1 MKNFS
6 NIRKLSLSLFSL
18 ICIFGFGLNV
28 YADDTYM
35 YPSQSME
42 FTNVADSNGTNVCKS
57 FNKSCVSANLNGDV
71 CTLRGIGQSCEAR
84 VSIGEN
90 TYEISVGKIYHVN
103 MSTDGTHTVIFSRDS
118 GISCSSFNT
127 DCVTATSNNSSSS
140 TVRCVLKSNDN
151 VCSTKANIGNS
162 LYYVNVNAPTEEE
175 EQTPS
180 GGSQTGGNTGSSS
193 SSGSTGST
201 GSGTSGGSSTG
212 SGTTSGGSS
221 QTGGNTGSSSS
232 SGSSTGNNT
241 VFQLGPSLNFSQNF
255 ATDSCSGTCGVANY
269 FTVDGNVNI
278 TANAA
283 GNCTLTCK
291 TSEAISNFG
300 VDSYQ
305 LKIDVA
311 SDGQGGFDIKP
322 QAIINTAVGG
332 VVLDSSGVSMTSPGA
347 YYICDNKM
355 QYIGSGN
362 AIPEN
367 CFYSLIQFAPGTI
380 STTPGND
387 VSINNVAVNVVTDI
401 VTQVISQ
408 GSTANLDQIIST
420 TLNKYSGTAL
430 QGALNLLLG
439 EDGASTIT
447 NILNTINTN
456 NGQVNTSD
464 IINALLNNGNVSG
477 VLGANPNGN
486 NLADSSDATKNACTS
501 LKIFHTGF
509 YPSTVDGFKGFG
521 TYGGQ
526 SGIHLYTATANCAND
541 TTTVYDAFCVDPAL
555 YGPHQVENGDSRSY
569 YTITDTV
576 DLTTT
581 YGKAIYILYRDYYA
595 NTGKTDKDLYIATQ
609 VSRFLMAKLDD
620 QYNFL
625 GLNNG
630 PYKDKAQAYIDSA
643 ITSDVRAV
651 YEDVLQKA
659 QSEDFSS
666 SNIALDI
673 THESGDDVATGIKFK
688 IVATGVTDI
697 SKVTNLSISVL
708 DNNTKKDIS
717 SSFTISN
724 GNWQQDGD
732 KYTLEVTVTASS
744 LDDSICD
751 VILVANAKY
760 NGENDVANIGIATST
775 SSTGSLQRFL
785 IFNKGGTSDISA
797 SENFKVS
804 KNCNS
809 NSACTPTAVYSCDDA
824 ASVTYVVEGT
834 EAEDENVEWEA
845 CIIGEE
851 NENGTIT
858 GGKDPNGNTYELQ
871 EDNGY
876 CAIYC
881 KEDYAFKVPGN
892 LDQYSA
898 NGNGFA
904 QGRYISINLDKHYH
918 AVAGLAGQKTCV
930 TSEILT
936 EKFLNDAVTS
946 KNDLLDAV
954 NRYYKYKAQK
964 EALENSNYLSNNGN
978 VSNPTCTGSCE
989 GVNMSGYESVIGE
1002 TSISYTYPVYTFEA
1016 SGNGYEIV
1024 ESNIVTNSNSNDS
1037 ILIPGSREE
1046 STVGTG
1052 ENTAVVVHGTQSK
1065 DQLYNSVLSEVNKNL
1080 SEAESDYRE
1089 ALNKLNTQVDNIQD
1103 CTTWAEEDKL
1113 KESYEFDPEIR
1124 FDYAEEEYISMMNG
1138 NNQLQPEADFDSSTL
1153 SYFCEDNKETVVET
1167 GSCPNSVSDDKTITV
1182 KVPSA
1187 SIESATESTDEV
1199 YYEYRRITGIVKYGD
1214 PGVALD
1220 GTRSDPELIY
1230 YKSSVPFYTHP
1241 NKGIVTTEKTED
1253 STLVDQGDPN
1263 RNEGTEPD
1271 GLVYPIKLTTPA
1283 GVYDYTITFKNIG
1296 QYFMSDN
1303 TLGRIMGESN
1313 GQSGYLTVNESDS
1326 YLCNYTVCAIDDPNC
1341 DNVPDSNAVCSNIL
1355 ASDVCKSDDTADL
1368 DDCIAALLE
1377 EECCDEVISLN
1388 KMTIN
1393 MVDQYNA
1400 VCPKQKYCQGFGIID
1415 GSTSGGA
1422 GGSAVMVDGK
1432 LEFTPKSVSLNNL
1445 FPNAEDSR
1453 GFNWV
1458 GTTYDG
1464 TSIGSIIEEIENAG
1478 ESIYNDDPDFKIV
1491 INPSCRA
1498 QILEYNDTQESS
1510 SLGLNDYTLN
1520 MNSDGT
1526 YDTSTFLAQLEAA
1539 GCIVEKGFE

>member
-1 MKNFS
+1 MKNLN
-6 NIRKLSLSLFSL
+6 NIKKISLSLFSL

-28 YADDTYM
+28 YA
-35 YPSQSME
+35 S
-42 FTNVADSNGTNVCKS
+42 DS
-57 FNKSCVSANLNGDV
+57 
-71 CTLRGIGQSCEAR
+71 
-84 VSIGEN
+84 
-90 TYEISVGKIYHVN
+90 
-103 MSTDGTHTVIFSRDS
+103 
-118 GISCSSFNT
+118 
-127 DCVTATSNNSSSS
+127 
-140 TVRCVLKSNDN
+140 
-151 VCSTKANIGNS
+151 
-162 LYYVNVNAPTEEE
+162 TE
-175 EQTPS
+175 
-180 GGSQTGGNTGSSS
+180 
-193 SSGSTGST
+193 
-201 GSGTSGGSSTG
+201 
-212 SGTTSGGSS
+212 
-221 QTGGNTGSSSS
+221 
-232 SGSSTGNNT
+232 
-241 VFQLGPSLNFSQNF
+241 FQLGPSLNFSQNF

-269 FTVDGNVNI
+269 FTIDGKVNI

-291 TSEAISNFG
+291 TTEAISNFG

-311 SDGQGGFDIKP
+311 SDGQGGFAINP
-322 QAIINTAVGG
+322 QAIIKTTVGG
-332 VVLDSSGVSMTSPGA
+332 VVIDNSGISMTSPGG
-347 YYICDNKM
+347 YYICDSKL
-355 QYIGSGN
+355 QYIGSGTKV
-362 AIPEN
+362 PEN
-367 CFYSLIQFAPGTI
+367 CFYSLIQSAPGSI

-387 VSINNVAVNVVTDI
+387 VNVNNMVTNVITDI
-401 VTQVISQ
+401 VNQVISS
-408 GSTANLDQIIST
+408 GSTANLDQIVAN

-430 QGALNLLLG
+430 QGALNMMLG
-439 EDGASTIT
+439 EDGATTIT
-447 NILNTINTN
+447 NILNTIHSN
-456 NGQVNTSD
+456 NGQVSTSD
-464 IINALLNNGNVSG
+464 VINALLNNGNVSG
-477 VLGANPNGN
+477 ILGANPNGN
-486 NLADSSDATKNACTS
+486 NLNNSSDATKNACTS

-521 TYGGQ
+521 TYGGK
-526 SGIHLYTATANCAND
+526 SGIHLYTATANCADD

-555 YGPHQVENGDSRSY
+555 YGPHQASNGDSRSY

-595 NTGKTDKDLYIATQ
+595 NTAKTDKDLYVATQ

-630 PYKDKAQAYIDSA
+630 AFKSKAQAYIDSPV
-643 ITSDVRAV
+643 TSDVKAV
-651 YEDVLQKA
+651 YEDVLKKA

-666 SNIALDI
+666 SNATLDI
-673 THESGDDVATGIKFK
+673 NHESGDDVKTGIKFK
-688 IVATGVTDI
+688 ITATGVADI
-697 SKVTNLSISVL
+697 SKITDLKLYIV

-717 SSFTISN
+717 SSFNIST
-724 GNWQQDGD
+724 GNWQQNGD

-744 LDDSICD
+744 LDDTICD
-751 VILVANAKY
+751 VILVASAKY
-760 NGENDVANIGIATST
+760 NGENDIANIGIATST

-785 IFNKGGTSDISA
+785 IFNKGGTSEIGTT
-797 SENFKVS
+797 ENFKVS

-809 NSACTPTAVYSCDDA
+809 NKACTPVAEYSCDDA
-824 ASVTYVVEGT
+824 SSITYVVEGT
-834 EAEDENVEWEA
+834 EAEDANVEWES

-851 NENGTIT
+851 DKNGNVT

-881 KEDYAFKVPGN
+881 KEDYTFKVPGN

-936 EKFLNDAVTS
+936 EKFLNDAVEQKKT
-946 KNDLLDAV
+946 LLDAV
-954 NRYYKYKAQK
+954 NKYYLYKAQK
-964 EALENSNYLSNNGN
+964 EALEKSNYL
-978 VSNPTCTGSCE
+978 
-989 GVNMSGYESVIGE
+989 
-1002 TSISYTYPVYTFEA
+1002 TSSDTSTTISYTYEIYKFED
-1016 SGNGYEIV
+1016 SSNNHKLI
-1024 ESNIVTNSNSNDS
+1024 ESNIVKDKTTSAS
-1037 ILIPGSREE
+1037 IPLNAKINNEAGSQID
-1046 STVGTG
+1046 
-1052 ENTAVVVHGTQSK
+1052 AAAQQAAK
-1065 DQLYNSVLSEVNKNL
+1065 QAAYNSALQNINKAI
-1080 SEAESDYRE
+1080 SEAQGAYKN
-1089 ALNKLNTQVDNIQD
+1089 ALNTLNDQVDKIQD

-1113 KESYEFDPEIR
+1113 KQTYEFNPEIR

-1138 NNQLQPEADFDSSTL
+1138 NNQLQPEAEFDSTTL
-1153 SYFCEDNKETVVET
+1153 GYFCEDNKKTVVET

-1182 KVPSA
+1182 KVPNN
-1187 SIESATESTDEV
+1187 SIESATESSDEV
-1199 YYEYRRITGIVKYGD
+1199 YYEYKRITGIVKYGD

-1241 NKGIVTTEKTED
+1241 NKGIVTTEKTDD
-1253 STLVDQGDPN
+1253 STLIDQGDPN

-1303 TLGRIMGESN
+1303 TLGRIMGENN
-1313 GQSGYLTVNESDS
+1313 GQSGYLTINEEDS

-1415 GSTSGGA
+1415 GTTSGGA

-1432 LEFTPKSVSLNNL
+1432 LEFTPKTVSLNNL

-1464 TSIGSIIEEIENAG
+1464 TSIGSVIQEIENAG

-1498 QILEYNDTQESS
+1498 QILEYNNTQENS

>member
-1 MKNFS
+1 MKNLN
-6 NIRKLSLSLFSL
+6 NIKKISLSLFSL

-28 YADDTYM
+28 YA
-35 YPSQSME
+35 S
-42 FTNVADSNGTNVCKS
+42 DS
-57 FNKSCVSANLNGDV
+57 
-71 CTLRGIGQSCEAR
+71 
-84 VSIGEN
+84 
-90 TYEISVGKIYHVN
+90 
-103 MSTDGTHTVIFSRDS
+103 
-118 GISCSSFNT
+118 
-127 DCVTATSNNSSSS
+127 
-140 TVRCVLKSNDN
+140 
-151 VCSTKANIGNS
+151 
-162 LYYVNVNAPTEEE
+162 TE
-175 EQTPS
+175 
-180 GGSQTGGNTGSSS
+180 
-193 SSGSTGST
+193 
-201 GSGTSGGSSTG
+201 
-212 SGTTSGGSS
+212 
-221 QTGGNTGSSSS
+221 
-232 SGSSTGNNT
+232 
-241 VFQLGPSLNFSQNF
+241 FQLGPSLNFSQNF

-269 FTVDGNVNI
+269 FTIDGKVNI

-291 TSEAISNFG
+291 TTEAISNFG

-311 SDGQGGFDIKP
+311 SDGQGGFAINP
-322 QAIINTAVGG
+322 QAIIKTTVGG
-332 VVLDSSGVSMTSPGA
+332 VVIDNSGISMTSPGG
-347 YYICDNKM
+347 YYICDSKL
-355 QYIGSGN
+355 QYIGSGTKV
-362 AIPEN
+362 PEN
-367 CFYSLIQFAPGTI
+367 CFYSLIQSAPGSI

-387 VSINNVAVNVVTDI
+387 VNVNNMVTNVITDI
-401 VTQVISQ
+401 VNQVISS
-408 GSTANLDQIIST
+408 GSTDNLEQIVSD
-420 TLNKYSGTAL
+420 TLNKYSSLAL
-430 QGALNLLLG
+430 QDAISVMLG
-439 EDGASTIT
+439 EDGATTIT
-447 NILNTINTN
+447 NILNTIHSN
-456 NGQVNTSD
+456 NGQVSTSD
-464 IINALLNNGNVSG
+464 VINALLNNGNVSG
-477 VLGANPNGN
+477 ILGANPNGN
-486 NLADSSDATKNACTS
+486 NLNNSSDATKNACTS

-521 TYGGQ
+521 TYGDK
-526 SGIHLYTATANCAND
+526 SGIHLYTATANCADD

-555 YGPHQVENGDSRSY
+555 YGPHQASNGDSRSY

-630 PYKDKAQAYIDSA
+630 AFKSKAQAYIDSPV
-643 ITSDVRAV
+643 TSDVKAV
-651 YEDVLQKA
+651 YEDVLKKA

-666 SNIALDI
+666 SNATLDI
-673 THESGDDVATGIKFK
+673 NHESGDDVKTGIKFK
-688 IVATGVTDI
+688 ITATGVADI
-697 SKVTNLSISVL
+697 SKITDLKLYIV

-717 SSFTISN
+717 SSFNIST
-724 GNWQQDGD
+724 GNWQQNGD

-744 LDDSICD
+744 LDDTICD
-751 VILVANAKY
+751 VILVASAKY
-760 NGENDVANIGIATST
+760 NGENDIANIGIATST

-785 IFNKGGTSDISA
+785 IFNKGGTSEIGTT
-797 SENFKVS
+797 ENFKVS

-809 NSACTPTAVYSCDDA
+809 NNACTPVAEYSCDDA
-824 ASVTYVVEGT
+824 SSITYVVEGT
-834 EAEDENVEWEA
+834 EAKDANVEWES
-845 CIIGEE
+845 CIIGEKT
-851 NENGTIT
+851 ENGSVS

-881 KEDYAFKVPGN
+881 KEDYTFKVPGN

-936 EKFLNDAVTS
+936 EKFLNDAVEQKKT
-946 KNDLLDAV
+946 LLDAV
-954 NRYYKYKAQK
+954 NKYYLYKAQK
-964 EALENSNYLSNNGN
+964 EALEKSNYL
-978 VSNPTCTGSCE
+978 
-989 GVNMSGYESVIGE
+989 
-1002 TSISYTYPVYTFEA
+1002 TSSDTSTTISYTYEIYKFED
-1016 SGNGYEIV
+1016 SSNNHKLI
-1024 ESNIVTNSNSNDS
+1024 ESNIVKDKTTSAS
-1037 ILIPGSREE
+1037 IPLNAKINNEAGSQID
-1046 STVGTG
+1046 
-1052 ENTAVVVHGTQSK
+1052 AAAQQAAK
-1065 DQLYNSVLSEVNKNL
+1065 QAAYNSALQNINKAI
-1080 SEAESDYRE
+1080 SEAQGAYKN
-1089 ALNKLNTQVDNIQD
+1089 ALNTLNDQVDKIQD

-1113 KESYEFDPEIR
+1113 KQTYEFNPEIR

-1138 NNQLQPEADFDSSTL
+1138 NNQLQPEAEFDSTTL
-1153 SYFCEDNKETVVET
+1153 GYFCEDNKKTVVET

-1182 KVPSA
+1182 KVPNN
-1187 SIESATESTDEV
+1187 SIESATESSDEV
-1199 YYEYRRITGIVKYGD
+1199 YYEYKRITGIVKYGD

-1241 NKGIVTTEKTED
+1241 NKGIVTTEKTDD
-1253 STLVDQGDPN
+1253 STLIDQGDPN

-1303 TLGRIMGESN
+1303 TLGRIMGENN
-1313 GQSGYLTVNESDS
+1313 GQSGYLTVNEEDS

-1415 GSTSGGA
+1415 GTTSGGA

-1432 LEFTPKSVSLNNL
+1432 LEFTPKTVSLNNL

-1464 TSIGSIIEEIENAG
+1464 TSIGSVIQEIENAG

-1498 QILEYNDTQESS
+1498 QILEYNNTQENS